1 MSKVN
6 IGSHKVNEVVVSN
19 HVHRDDKGHG
29 WFVTKDIL
37 VINEEGEEV
46 LCITLF
52 AEYLSQLKFKT
63 VESYE
68 GREDD
73 IVTKRFGETLIDDLT
88 KDDIIAR
95 AKENS

>member
-1 MSKVN
+1 MSKIN
-6 IGSHKVNEVVVSN
+6 IGSHHVNEVVVSN
-19 HVHRDDKGHG
+19 YVHRDDKGHG

-52 AEYLSQLKFKT
+52 AEHLNQLKFKT

-88 KDDIIAR
+88 KDDINAR